1 MVSLRAQYPWLST
14 RRAAMTIVVRAV
26 SRAGGKLQAREI
38 GEFMNF
44 NEAVKVAR
52 QHIDDFLYREFK
64 QAVWQGIT
72 PAKLYEIYKSSGEI
86 MLVQP
91 KIQKETV
98 VMKFD
103 ALEYA
108 AKRCADICTHLP
120 PPAAPPPQAKT

>member
-1 MVSLRAQYPWLST
+1 
-14 RRAAMTIVVRAV
+14 MTIIVRAV
-26 SRAGGKLQAREI
+26 SRAGGKLQARDI

-44 NEAVKVAR
+44 DEAVKVAR

-72 PAKLYEIYKSSGEI
+72 PAKLYETYKSSGEI

-91 KIQKETV
+91 KVQKETV

-103 ALEYA
+103 SLEYA
-108 AKRCADICTHLP
+108 AKRCADICTNVPAAATP
-120 PPAAPPPQAKT
+120 PPKKN